1 MSRLLEVKNLKTSF
15 RTHIGDVQAVR
26 GVSLYLDKGEAL
38 GIVGESGCGKSVTMM
53 SLMRLLADNAI
64 IESDNIMFDGQDITN
79 PTEKE
84 MQKIRGN
91 EMAMIFQDPMTSLN
105 PLFTVGQQLTE
116 HLIKHKKVSKKEAN
130 DLAIKMLDM
139 VGIPSPEK
147 RLKQYPHEFSGG
159 MRQRVMIAM
168 SLICEPKLIIADEPT
183 TALDVTIQ
191 AQILDLMKGL
201 KEKVNSSI
209 ILITHDLGVVADLCT
224 RINVMYGG
232 LVVEE
237 GSQILDLMKGL
248 KEKVNSSIILITH
261 DLGVV
266 ADLCTRINVMYG
278 GLVVEEGSDEDI
290 FYNGKHPYTWGLLN
304 SVPNPKSEI
313 KEKLTPIEGQPPDLL
328 KPPVGCPFAARCKYT
343 MKVCIEKQPPLFEIS
358 EGHRAACW
366 LCHENAPKVESPVRR
381 EE

>member
-1 MSRLLEVKNLKTSF
+1 
-15 RTHIGDVQAVR
+15 
-26 GVSLYLDKGEAL
+26 
-38 GIVGESGCGKSVTMM
+38 MM
-53 SLMRLLADNAI
+53 SIMRLLADNAMIDSDAI
-64 IESDNIMFDGQDITN
+64 IFNGQDISD

-84 MQKIRGN
+84 MQEIRGN

-105 PLFTVGQQLTE
+105 PLFTVGDQLTE
-116 HLIKHKKVSKKEAN
+116 HLIKHKKISKKEAN
-130 DLAIKMLDM
+130 ELAIKMLDM
-139 VGIPSPEK
+139 VGIPSPES
-147 RLKQYPHEFSGG
+147 RLKQFPHEFSGG

-191 AQILDLMKGL
+191 AQILDLMKDL
-201 KEKVNSSI
+201 KDKINTSI

-232 LVVEE
+232 
-237 GSQILDLMKGL
+237 I
-248 KEKVNSSIILITH
+248 
-261 DLGVV
+261 
-266 ADLCTRINVMYG
+266 
-278 GLVVEEGSDEDI
+278 VVEEGSDKDI

-304 SVPNPKSEI
+304 SVPNPKSEV

-328 KPPVGCPFAARCKYT
+328 KPPAGCPFAARCKYA
-343 MKVCIEKQPPLFEIS
+343 MKVCLQKQPPLFEIS

-366 LCHENAPKVESPVRR
+366 LCHENAPKVESPIRR

>member
-1 MSRLLEVKNLKTSF
+1 MSKLLEVKNLKTSF

-53 SLMRLLADNAI
+53 SIMRLLADNAI
-64 IESDNIMFDGQDITN
+64 IESDEIIFNGKDITN
-79 PTEKE
+79 PTEND
-84 MQKIRGN
+84 MQEIRGN

-105 PLFTVGQQLTE
+105 PLFTVGDQLTE
-116 HLIKHKKVSKKEAN
+116 HLIKHKKISKKEAKK
-130 DLAIKMLDM
+130 LAIKMLDM
-139 VGIPSPEK
+139 VGIPSPES
-147 RLKQYPHEFSGG
+147 RLNQYPHEFSGG

-168 SLICEPKLIIADEPT
+168 SLICDPKLIIADEPT

-191 AQILDLMKGL
+191 AQILDLMKDL
-201 KEKVNSSI
+201 KNKINTSI

-232 LVVEE
+232 
-237 GSQILDLMKGL
+237 
-248 KEKVNSSIILITH
+248 II
-261 DLGVV
+261 
-266 ADLCTRINVMYG
+266 
-278 GLVVEEGSDEDI
+278 VEEGSDEDI

-328 KPPVGCPFAARCKYT
+328 KPPVGCPFAARCKYA
-343 MKVCIEKQPPLFEIS
+343 MKVCLEKQPPLFEIS
-358 EGHRAACW
+358 DGHRAACW
-366 LCHENAPKVESPVRR
+366 LCHENAPKVEAPIRR

>member
-1 MSRLLEVKNLKTSF
+1 MSKLLEVKNLKTSF

-26 GVSLYLDKGEAL
+26 GVSFHLDKGEAL

-53 SLMRLLADNAI
+53 SIMRLLADNAMIDSDAI
-64 IESDNIMFDGQDITN
+64 IFNGQDISD

-84 MQKIRGN
+84 MQEIRGN

-105 PLFTVGQQLTE
+105 PLFTVGDQLTE
-116 HLIKHKKVSKKEAN
+116 HLIKHKKISKKEA
-130 DLAIKMLDM
+130 DELAIKMLDM
-139 VGIPSPEK
+139 VGIPSPES
-147 RLKQYPHEFSGG
+147 RLKQFPHEFSGG

-191 AQILDLMKGL
+191 AQILDLMKDL
-201 KEKVNSSI
+201 KEKINTSI

-232 LVVEE
+232 
-237 GSQILDLMKGL
+237 I
-248 KEKVNSSIILITH
+248 
-261 DLGVV
+261 
-266 ADLCTRINVMYG
+266 
-278 GLVVEEGSDEDI
+278 VVEEGSDKDI

-304 SVPNPKSEI
+304 SVPNPKSEV

-328 KPPVGCPFAARCKYT
+328 KPPVGCPFAARCKYA
-343 MKVCIEKQPPLFEIS
+343 MKVCLQKQPPLFEIS

-366 LCHENAPKVESPVRR
+366 LCHENAPKVESPIRR

>member
-26 GVSLYLDKGEAL
+26 GVSLHLDKGEAL

-116 HLIKHKKVSKKEAN
+116 HLIKHKNVSKKEAN

-168 SLICEPKLIIADEPT
+168 RLICEPKLIIADEPT

-191 AQILDLMKGL
+191 AQILDLMK
-201 KEKVNSSI
+201 
-209 ILITHDLGVVADLCT
+209 D
-224 RINVMYGG
+224 
-232 LVVEE
+232 
-237 GSQILDLMKGL
+237 L

-366 LCHENAPKVESPVRR
+366 LCHENAPKVESPIRR